1 MEISLYRAG
10 LFKRSDSLDLYPR
23 DYLDC
28 ETEEDLRMCI
38 EDDIMDSST
47 LDYHSGSDDNNFM
60 DLEPDVYNLEIP
72 DKFIAE
78 WKILKANG
86 QD

>member
-10 LFKRSDSLDLYPR
+10 LFKRSDSLDLHPR

-47 LDYHSGSDDNNFM
+47 LDYSGSDDNNFL

-86 QD
+86 QN